1 MSAVTTPDAADRAL
15 RSDAKRNRDA
25 LLESAGQ
32 AFAEHG
38 TAASLEDVARRAGV
52 GIGTLYRHFPTRD
65 ALVEAAYRHGVEQLC
80 DSADQLLATQA
91 PDVALE
97 AWMLDF
103 VGYVATKRGLAG
115 TLKLSAPDVHAELFA
130 YVHERLRRAIDSL
143 INAAAAAGKIRSDV
157 DGFDLIRALGGI
169 CMVSDSPG
177 WQDQAKRLVT
187 LLLDGLRYGAPTA

>member
-15 RSDAKRNRDA
+15 RADAKRNRDA

-143 INAAAAAGKIRSDV
+143 VNAAAAAGKIRSDV

-169 CMVSDSPG
+169 CMVSDSPS

>member
-15 RSDAKRNRDA
+15 RADAKRNRDA

-38 TAASLEDVARRAGV
+38 TAASLEDVVRRAGV

-80 DSADQLLATQA
+80 DSANHLLATQA

-143 INAAAAAGKIRSDV
+143 VNAAAAAGKIRSDV

-169 CMVSDSPG
+169 DRPC
-177 WQDQAKRLVT
+177 
-187 LLLDGLRYGAPTA
+187 APTCIEPTRSISAAGPSKPIGRP

>member
-1 MSAVTTPDAADRAL
+1 MTAAATPDAPDTHDRAL
-15 RSDAKRNRDA
+15 RADARRNRDT
-25 LLESAGQ
+25 LLECAGQ

-97 AWMLDF
+97 
-103 VGYVATKRGLAG
+103 
-115 TLKLSAPDVHAELFA
+115 
-130 YVHERLRRAIDSL
+130 
-143 INAAAAAGKIRSDV
+143 
-157 DGFDLIRALGGI
+157 
-169 CMVSDSPG
+169 
-177 WQDQAKRLVT
+177 
-187 LLLDGLRYGAPTA
+187 

>member
-15 RSDAKRNRDA
+15 RADAKRNRDA

-80 DSADQLLATQA
+80 DSADQLLATLA
-91 PDVALE
+91 PDVALVM
-97 AWMLDF
+97 A
-103 VGYVATKRGLAG
+103 
-115 TLKLSAPDVHAELFA
+115 LFMP
-130 YVHERLRRAIDSL
+130 AIDMGREL
-143 INAAAAAGKIRSDV
+143 IADEAPRLL
-157 DGFDLIRALGGI
+157 FE
-169 CMVSDSPG
+169 
-177 WQDQAKRLVT
+177 QDQVLGHPGRARQI
-187 LLLDGLRYGAPTA
+187 DGIHGDAWPIGSRESTIYPQR